1 MIFLLFFLLVMNP
14 KGLVLSN
21 AANNSVGKHIHNY
34 STFDQSLSYR
44 LANTLRFGDYTPSFD
59 MEGVESDQIQLN
71 SLDKIDSLSL
81 KAPFK
86 GQVRK
91 IKESFKVPN
100 MAILPMQW
108 DRIYAQP
115 SNGDD
120 VPKDAN
126 CIIKNFPALCKELW
140 LNAFNILNSQLA
152 AWSVDASGATSND
165 LNNFYTALLRT
176 LTLGEYMYSAG
187 SLLHVSGYRVLSGS
201 LSFCVSGEYHN
212 YDWWYDQ
219 VVENFFAL
227 PLTISLYDENGS
239 GLGGFVGLAG
249 NPQGIG
255 ISSFRALLERF
266 RENPAC
272 RITLNFD
279 PSETAPSIAGQL
291 AAFYGSCQLFNT
303 ATSLLT
309 WQLPTTTNPDL
320 GDDLTALNTTTLN
333 LSRILAYQLV
343 CAHFYTNS
351 SIDFIY
357 SAELYREYICAL
369 SKIRNFDNAAA
380 SCFTWNG
387 HELRYDY
394 LSGHRLDLLLFRFTA
409 TLSTTVQTWTNLGTL
424 GGPYTFTPQ
433 VHAQFAAWAA
443 IFGFRKS
450 LRYGDYFVG
459 SRPRPLAPINTDV
472 AVNSGSV
479 SVIDITQRIQA
490 QRFANAVMRSR
501 SKIEE
506 YVKSLFGKAPQPD
519 FHNPFILGRETETI
533 FGDEVQNTG
542 SDQMSQEVSRTSNFA
557 NNVGQ
562 YTFTF
567 HNDDMHPCIYLQ
579 IISFDIRRAYTRSV
593 DRQMLHID
601 RFDMFNPD
609 FQYIGDQPV
618 YGVELGYADAL
629 SSIPE
634 VFAYQSRDM
643 EYKQRFDVASGA
655 FAADNL
661 PGWILTDKD
670 RSRVPTSH
678 LTPDFIRSYNSEFDQ
693 FFISLTGYSLAT
705 YFHFICIT
713 SNNVNARRPMAVD
726 PQILA

>member
-1 MIFLLFFLLVMNP
+1 MNS

-21 AANNSVGKHIHNY
+21 AANNTVGKHIHNY

-44 LANTLRFGDYTPSFD
+44 IANTLRFGDYTPSFD
-59 MEGVESDQIQLN
+59 MEGVESDSIQLN

-100 MAILPMQW
+100 MAILPLQW

-126 CIIKNFPALCKELW
+126 CVIKNFPALCKELW
-140 LNAFNILNSQLA
+140 LNAYGILASQLA
-152 AWSVDASGATSND
+152 AWSSDSSTATWTEIQY
-165 LNNFYTALLRT
+165 FYTALLRT
-176 LTLGEYMYSAG
+176 MVLGEFMFSNG
-187 SLLHVSGYRVLSGS
+187 SLLHVSGYRVLSSAFNHNVYGD
-201 LSFCVSGEYHN
+201 YQN
-212 YDWWYDQ
+212 YDYWFDA
-219 VVENFFAL
+219 VCGLFFQI
-227 PLTISLYDENGS
+227 PLQISVADESGNILGAFVCLNGNAP
-239 GLGGFVGLAG
+239 GRKV
-249 NPQGIG
+249 
-255 ISSFRALLERF
+255 SSFRALLEKF
-266 RENPAC
+266 RDNPTC
-272 RITLNFD
+272 RVALIQFD
-279 PSETAPSIAGQL
+279 SAYSSAPDVADQL
-291 AAFYGSCQLFNT
+291 VQYYGSGQVFSG
-303 ATSLLT
+303 ASSDMI
-309 WQLPTTTNPDL
+309 WVLPTTSDPDL

-333 LSRILAYQLV
+333 LSRLLAYQLV

-357 SAELYREYICAL
+357 SADLYRQYIWAL
-369 SKIRNFDNAAA
+369 ERKRNFGGDQH
-380 SCFTWNG
+380 SKFTWNG
-387 HELRYDY
+387 YSLPYDY
-394 LSGHRLDLLLFRFTA
+394 LSGKMLDLVLFRFTS
-409 TLSTTVQTWTNLGTL
+409 TLYTQVQTWTNLSTL
-424 GGPYTFTPQ
+424 GGPYSAQPQ
-433 VHAQFAAWAA
+433 VISQFAAWAA

-450 LRYGDYFVG
+450 LRYGDYFVS

-472 AVNSGSV
+472 AVNSNSV

-506 YVKSLFGKAPQPD
+506 YVKSLFGKAPAPD

-542 SDQMSQEVSRTSNFA
+542 SAQMMMDVSRTSNFA

-567 HNDDMHPCIYLQ
+567 HNDDMHPCVYIQ

-618 YGVELGYADAL
+618 YGVELGYDDG
-629 SSIPE
+629 SNVIPE
-634 VFAYQSRDM
+634 VFSYQSRDM
-643 EYKQRFDVASGA
+643 EYKQRFDVASGGFSA
-655 FAADNL
+655 GQL

-670 RSRVPTSH
+670 RSAFPVSH
-678 LTPDFIRSYNSEFDQ
+678 LDPDFIRSYNSEFDQ
-693 FFISLTGYSLAT
+693 FFLSLTGYSLAN

-713 SNNVNARRPMAVD
+713 SNNVNARRAMAVD